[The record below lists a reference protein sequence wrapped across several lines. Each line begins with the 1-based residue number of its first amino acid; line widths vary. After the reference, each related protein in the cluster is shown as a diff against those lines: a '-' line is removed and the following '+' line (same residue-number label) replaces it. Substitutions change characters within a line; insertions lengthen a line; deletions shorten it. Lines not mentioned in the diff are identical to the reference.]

1 MSHLGS
7 RISALVDG
15 QLSVQDTE
23 KALAHVAVC
32 PECCAELTAHRAAR
46 RALASADEVAPNPDL
61 TARLLSLAADSPG
74 TDTFAG
80 DPFAPPVRQ
89 TRDEL
94 ASYGVASGGLGSR
107 GWRGSGSL
115 RGDVGHR
122 RSSVRIAAGSMA
134 GLGAVAA
141 MLFVLGERPDVVPTV
156 HPGVDL
162 GLLGQATAE
171 RPAALD
177 RVVDTSPWPV
187 ADGTA
192 DSSHQ
197 TVAWLRAHAWTFPAE
212 LPAGWSVTAVRWSGD
227 DSRVL
232 EVAVTS
238 ADGTSLVVTEQ
249 QGRLETTALAGAP
262 TSEVGG
268 RQVYVLSFEPWH
280 VVWQADGTVVQ
291 VVGSQSSG
299 SAETLVGAFPGGAFD
314 DGVPAR
320 ITRGWDTVT
329 GALERP

>member
-15 QLSVQDTE
+15 QLSVVETE
-23 KALAHVAVC
+23 KALAHVAGC
-32 PECCAELTAHRAAR
+32 PECCAELAASRAAR
-46 RALASADEVAPNPDL
+46 RALASADEVAPTSDL
-61 TARLLSLAADSPG
+61 TARLLSLAANADPC
-74 TDTFAG
+74 TG

-89 TRDEL
+89 SRDEL
-94 ASYGVASGGLGSR
+94 ASYGVASGGLGAGS
-107 GWRGSGSL
+107 WRAGGSL
-115 RGDVGHR
+115 RGDVNHR

-162 GLLGQATAE
+162 GLLSQAVTADPSARDGATGAAA
-171 RPAALD
+171 RPA
-177 RVVDTSPWPV
+177 VDDLEQSVPQ
-187 ADGTA
+187 TA
-192 DSSHQ
+192 S
-197 TVAWLRAHAWTFPAE
+197 WLRAHAWTFPSE
-212 LPAGWSVTAVRWSGD
+212 LPDGWSVTAVRWSGD
-227 DSRVL
+227 DSSVL
-232 EVAVTS
+232 EVDVVG

-249 QGRLETTALAGAP
+249 QGRLDTTALAGAP
-262 TSEVGG
+262 TDDVGG
-268 RQVYVLSFEPWH
+268 RQVHVLSYEPWH
-280 VVWQADGTVVQ
+280 VVWQSGATVVQ
-291 VVGSQSSG
+291 VVGSQSSP
-299 SAETLVGAFPGGAFD
+299 SAVTLVGAFPGGAYD

>member
-15 QLSVQDTE
+15 QLSVPDTE

-32 PECCAELTAHRAAR
+32 PECSAELAASRAAR

-61 TARLLSLAADSPG
+61 TARLLSLAGSP
-74 TDTFAG
+74 DPFAG

-89 TRDEL
+89 SRDEL

-107 GWRGSGSL
+107 GWRGNGSL

-162 GLLGQATAE
+162 GLLGQATE
-171 RPAALD
+171 GPAAD
-177 RVVDTSPWPV
+177 RVIDTSPWPV
-187 ADGTA
+187 ADGSA
-192 DSSHQ
+192 EASHQ

-232 EVAVTS
+232 EVDVTG

-249 QGRLETTALAGAP
+249 QGRLETGALAGAP

>member
-15 QLSVQDTE
+15 QLSVPDTE

-32 PECCAELTAHRAAR
+32 PECSAELAASRAAR
-46 RALASADEVAPNPDL
+46 RALASADEVTPNPDL
-61 TARLLSLAADSPG
+61 TARLLSLAGSPE
-74 TDTFAG
+74 TDPFAG

-89 TRDEL
+89 SRDEL

-162 GLLGQATAE
+162 GLLGQATTVD
-171 RPAALD
+171 PAAD
-177 RVVDTSPWPV
+177 RLVDSSAGATD
-187 ADGTA
+187 A
-192 DSSHQ
+192 SHQ
-197 TVAWLRAHAWTFPAE
+197 TVAWLRSHEWSFPSE
-212 LPAGWSVTAVRWSGD
+212 LPDGWTVTAVRWSGD

-232 EVAVTS
+232 EVDVTG

-249 QGRLETTALAGAP
+249 QGRLETGALAAAP
-262 TSEVGG
+262 TSTVGG
-268 RQVYVLSFEPWH
+268 RQVYVLSYEPWH

>member
-1 MSHLGS
+1 
-7 RISALVDG
+7 
-15 QLSVQDTE
+15 
-23 KALAHVAVC
+23 
-32 PECCAELTAHRAAR
+32 
-46 RALASADEVAPNPDL
+46 
-61 TARLLSLAADSPG
+61 
-74 TDTFAG
+74 
-80 DPFAPPVRQ
+80 
-89 TRDEL
+89 
-94 ASYGVASGGLGSR
+94 
-107 GWRGSGSL
+107 
-115 RGDVGHR
+115 
-122 RSSVRIAAGSMA
+122 MA

-162 GLLGQATAE
+162 GLLGQATTE
-171 RPAALD
+171 DPAAAD
-177 RVVDTSPWPV
+177 RLVDPAPWPV
-187 ADGTA
+187 ADGSA
-192 DSSHQ
+192 PASHQ
-197 TVAWLRAHAWTFPAE
+197 TAAWLRAHAWTFPAE
-212 LPAGWSVTAVRWSGD
+212 LPDSWSVTAVRWSGD

-232 EVAVTS
+232 EVDVTC

-249 QGRLETTALAGAP
+249 QGRLETAALAGAP

-291 VVGSQSSG
+291 VVGSQSSD

>member
-15 QLSVQDTE
+15 QLSVADTE
-23 KALAHVAVC
+23 RALAHVAVC
-32 PECCAELTAHRAAR
+32 PECSAELAASRAAR
-46 RALASADEVAPNPDL
+46 RALASADEVTPNPDL
-61 TARLLSLAADSPG
+61 TARLLSLGGSTG
-74 TDTFAG
+74 TDPFAG

-89 TRDEL
+89 SRDEL

-107 GWRGSGSL
+107 GWRGHGSL

-162 GLLGQATAE
+162 GLLGQATTAD
-171 RPAALD
+171 PAAD
-177 RVVDTSPWPV
+177 RLVDSTSGSTD
-187 ADGTA
+187 A
-192 DSSHQ
+192 SHQ
-197 TVAWLRAHAWTFPAE
+197 TVAWLRSHEWSFPSE
-212 LPAGWSVTAVRWSGD
+212 LPDGWSVTAMRWSGD
-227 DSRVL
+227 DPRVL
-232 EVAVTS
+232 EVDVTGV
-238 ADGTSLVVTEQ
+238 DGTSLVVTEQ
-249 QGRLETTALAGAP
+249 QGRLETSALAAAP
-262 TSEVGG
+262 TSTVGG
-268 RQVYVLSFEPWH
+268 RQVYVLSYEPWH

>member
-15 QLSVQDTE
+15 QLSVADTE

-32 PECCAELTAHRAAR
+32 PECSAELAASRAAR

-61 TARLLSLAADSPG
+61 TARLLSLASSTPSA
-74 TDTFAG
+74 

-89 TRDEL
+89 SRDEL

-122 RSSVRIAAGSMA
+122 RSSVRLAAGSMA

-162 GLLGQATAE
+162 GLLGQATTQDPDTADN
-171 RPAALD
+171 L
-177 RVVDTSPWPV
+177 VDTTPWPV
-187 ADGTA
+187 ADGSA
-192 DSSHQ
+192 EASHQ
-197 TVAWLRAHAWTFPAE
+197 TVAWLRAHAWSFPAE
-212 LPAGWSVTAVRWSGD
+212 LPEGWSVTAVRWSGD

-232 EVAVTS
+232 EVDVTS
-238 ADGTSLVVTEQ
+238 ADGTALVVTEQ
-249 QGRLETTALAGAP
+249 QGRLETAALAGAP

>member
-15 QLSVQDTE
+15 QLSVADTE

-32 PECCAELTAHRAAR
+32 PECSAELTASRAAR
-46 RALASADEVAPNPDL
+46 RALASADEVAPAPDL
-61 TARLLSLAADSPG
+61 TARLLSLGCSP
-74 TDTFAG
+74 DAFAS
-80 DPFAPPVRQ
+80 DPFAPPARQ
-89 TRDEL
+89 SRDEL
-94 ASYGVASGGLGSR
+94 ASYGAASGGLGGR
-107 GWRGSGSL
+107 GWRSGGSL

-134 GLGAVAA
+134 GVGAVAA

-162 GLLGQATAE
+162 GLLGQAITAD
-171 RPAALD
+171 PSASTAGTGTTTL
-177 RVVDTSPWPV
+177 PV
-187 ADGTA
+187 ADSTG
-192 DSSHQ
+192 D
-197 TVAWLRAHAWTFPAE
+197 TVSWLRAHAWSFPAD
-212 LPAGWSVTAVRWSGD
+212 LPDGWSVTAVRWSGD

-232 EVAVTS
+232 EVDVLGP
-238 ADGTSLVVTEQ
+238 DDTSLVVTEQ
-249 QGRLETTALAGAP
+249 QGRLDTTALAGAP
-262 TSEVGG
+262 TAQVGG
-268 RQVYVLSFEPWH
+268 REVYVLSFEPWH

-291 VVGSQSSG
+291 VVASQSSD
-299 SAETLVGAFPGGAFD
+299 SAATLVGAFPGGAFD

-320 ITRGWDTVT
+320 ITRGWATVT

>member
-32 PECCAELTAHRAAR
+32 PECAAELAASRAAR
-46 RALASADEVAPNPDL
+46 RALASADEVTPNPDL
-61 TARLLSLAADSPG
+61 TARLLSLGCPPG
-74 TDTFAG
+74 TDPFAG

-89 TRDEL
+89 SRDEL
-94 ASYGVASGGLGSR
+94 TSYGVASGGLGSR
-107 GWRGSGSL
+107 GWRGGGSL

-141 MLFVLGERPDVVPTV
+141 MLFVLGERPDVVPTS

-162 GLLGQATAE
+162 GLLGQAATVD
-171 RPAALD
+171 PAAAD
-177 RVVDTSPWPV
+177 RLVETSPGPV
-187 ADGTA
+187 ADGSA
-192 DSSHQ
+192 DVSHQ
-197 TVAWLRAHAWTFPAE
+197 TVAWLRSHEWSFPSE
-212 LPAGWSVTAVRWSGD
+212 LPAGWTVTAVRWSGD
-227 DSRVL
+227 ESRVL
-232 EVAVTS
+232 EVDVTG
-238 ADGTSLVVTEQ
+238 ADGTALVVTEQ
-249 QGRLETTALAGAP
+249 QGRLETSALDGAP

>member
-15 QLSVQDTE
+15 QLSVPDTE

-32 PECCAELTAHRAAR
+32 PECSAELAASRAAR
-46 RALASADEVAPNPDL
+46 RALASADEVTPNPDL
-61 TARLLSLAADSPG
+61 TARLLSLAGSPE
-74 TDTFAG
+74 TDPFAG

-89 TRDEL
+89 SRDEL

-107 GWRGSGSL
+107 GWRSSPL

-162 GLLGQATAE
+162 GLLGQATTQDPDA
-171 RPAALD
+171 PDPL
-177 RVVDTSPWPV
+177 VDTSSWPV
-187 ADGTA
+187 ADGSA
-192 DSSHQ
+192 DASHQ
-197 TVAWLRAHAWTFPAE
+197 TVAWLRSHAWSFPAE
-212 LPAGWSVTAVRWSGD
+212 LPDGWTVTAVRWSGD
-227 DSRVL
+227 ESRVL
-232 EVAVTS
+232 EVDVTG

-249 QGRLETTALAGAP
+249 QGRLETSALAGAP

>member
-15 QLSVQDTE
+15 QLSVSDTE

-32 PECCAELTAHRAAR
+32 PECCAELTASRAAR

-61 TARLLSLAADSPG
+61 TARLLSLAGSTPG
-74 TDTFAG
+74 TDPFAA
-80 DPFAPPVRQ
+80 DPFAPPARQ
-89 TRDEL
+89 SRDEL

-107 GWRGSGSL
+107 GWRGTGSL

-141 MLFVLGERPDVVPTV
+141 MLFVLGERPDVVPSV

-162 GLLGQATAE
+162 GLLGQATA
-171 RPAALD
+171 AAD
-177 RVVDTSPWPV
+177 DVVDTSPWPV
-187 ADGTA
+187 ADGSA
-192 DSSHQ
+192 QASHE

-212 LPAGWSVTAVRWSGD
+212 LPDGWSVSAVRWSGD

-232 EVAVTS
+232 EVDVAG

-249 QGRLETTALAGAP
+249 QGRLDTTALAGAP

-280 VVWQADGTVVQ
+280 IVWQAEGTVVQ
-291 VVGSQSSG
+291 VVGSQSSD